1 MNKIFAS
8 LTLNNVAPIIH
19 SICING
25 SYNYSI
31 DLSTFQ
37 TCLSRLSNVTILRLN
52 CINIFYYLYYRCWI
66 R

>member
-37 TCLSRLSNVTILRLN
+37 TCLSRLSNVTILRIN
-52 CINIFYYLYYRCWI
+52 CIIIYF
-66 R
+66 